1 MDVGLLHQV
10 AALSPFLF
18 IMVTGILTYKVRKAV
33 PEKIMFAEDVIL
45 SGGNEVDMTEYHGER
60 RRKIGEWESAEQKH
74 NGWNVGSN
82 KLKG

>member
-10 AALSPFLF
+10 SALSPFLF
-18 IMVTGILTYKVRKAV
+18 IMVTGLLKVRKAV
-33 PEKIMFAEDVIL
+33 PDTIMIAEDVVL

-82 KLKG
+82 QLKG